1 MALAQRSTTMAPRG
15 AAPLPVSTMGRSAL
29 PCRVRA
35 LPAASR
41 VASIGVASVAIGGRR
56 ARASLV
62 CAAAASAK
70 DNQPGSLA
78 NPLVVRDKS
87 IPSAA
92 DLAIWHRAEAICF
105 DVDCT
110 ITTNDGLDL
119 LAEFMGKGEECEKIT
134 NQAMDGTVD
143 LSESLEQRLQIINCT
158 PADVKR
164 FIKANPPQSRLAP
177 GIVPFIK
184 ALKSRGIHIFLLT
197 GGFREIMLPIAAYLD
212 IPMEN
217 VFANRMLWQWDDE
230 TMEPTK
236 LVGFDTSEP
245 TSRNQGKPEAIM
257 QIRDKYPYN
266 SVVMIG
272 DGITDLEAVQ
282 VTGAADLFIGYGGII
297 EREMVKSEADWYV
310 TDWAVLQASLQK
322 YKVAMIGSGAWA
334 CAAVTLCSANVAPE
348 NKLDLFQEKIQM
360 WTYEEQIDGKN
371 LTDIINETHENPKYL
386 PGTLLGDNVVANPD
400 LISAVSDADVIIL
413 CAPHQFVRGICKQL
427 AGKVKP
433 GAIAVSLIK
442 GMRVRSDGPQLISQM
457 VTRSL
462 GIDCSVLMG
471 ANIAS
476 GIASKE
482 LSEATIGYN
491 SYDNARL
498 LQKLFQ
504 REYFG
509 ITLVRDVAG
518 AEMCGTLKNI
528 VALAAGMVDGLGLG
542 ANTKAA
548 IIRKGLDEM
557 RRFSRALYPSISD
570 GTFLESCGMADLIA
584 TCYGGRN
591 RLVAMEY
598 TKAFMTGNK
607 VTFAALEDSLLNG
620 QKLQGVLTSNEVQEI
635 LEIRGW
641 EKEYPLFTTINA
653 IVNGKVPPV
662 SVTHFMA
669 MGVLPKGVK
678 AKAPSAPQ
686 VGEKK
691 RGPVD
696 LVFTVDDLSEE
707 AMAK

>member
-1 MALAQRSTTMAPRG
+1 MGVG
-15 AAPLPVSTMGRSAL
+15 A
-29 PCRVRA
+29 
-35 LPAASR
+35 
-41 VASIGVASVAIGGRR
+41 
-56 ARASLV
+56 
-62 CAAAASAK
+62 
-70 DNQPGSLA
+70 
-78 NPLVVRDKS
+78 
-87 IPSAA
+87 
-92 DLAIWHRAEAICF
+92 E
-105 DVDCT
+105 CT
-110 ITTNDGLDL
+110 
-119 LAEFMGKGEECEKIT
+119 KIT
-134 NQAMDGTVD
+134 NQAMDGTLD
-143 LSESLEQRLQIINCT
+143 LSQSLEARLNIINCT
-158 PADVKR
+158 PKDVKR
-164 FIKANPPQSRLAP
+164 FIKANPPQSRLTP
-177 GIVPFIK
+177 GIVQFIK
-184 ALKSRGIHIFLLT
+184 ALKVRGITVYLLS
-197 GGFREIMLPIAAYLD
+197 GGFREILLPIAAYLD
-212 IPMEN
+212 IPPEN

-257 QIRDKYPYN
+257 QIRDQFPYN

-272 DGITDLEAVQ
+272 DGVTDLEAVQ
-282 VTGAADLFIGYGGII
+282 VTGGADLFIGYGGVVV
-297 EREMVKSEADWYV
+297 REKVKREADWFV
-310 TDWAVLQASLQK
+310 TDWAVLQASLKK
-322 YKVAMIGSGAWA
+322 YKVAMTGSGAWA

-348 NKLDLFQEKIQM
+348 NKLDLFQEQIQM

-400 LISAVSDADVIIL
+400 LVSTVADADVIIM

-442 GMRVRSDGPQLISQM
+442 GMRVRSDAPQLISQM

-476 GIASKE
+476 GIAAKE

-491 SYDNARL
+491 NIDHGRL

-557 RRFSRALYPSISD
+557 RRFSQALYPSISD

-591 RLVAMEY
+591 RLAAMEY
-598 TKAFMTGNK
+598 TKCFCGLPPWRRSMADNRDNCAWYW
-607 VTFAALEDSLLNG
+607 AAEN
-620 QKLQGVLTSNEVQEI
+620 
-635 LEIRGW
+635 LEI
-641 EKEYPLFTTINA
+641 YPERL
-653 IVNGKVPPV
+653 
-662 SVTHFMA
+662 
-669 MGVLPKGVK
+669 
-678 AKAPSAPQ
+678 
-686 VGEKK
+686 
-691 RGPVD
+691 
-696 LVFTVDDLSEE
+696 
-707 AMAK
+707 